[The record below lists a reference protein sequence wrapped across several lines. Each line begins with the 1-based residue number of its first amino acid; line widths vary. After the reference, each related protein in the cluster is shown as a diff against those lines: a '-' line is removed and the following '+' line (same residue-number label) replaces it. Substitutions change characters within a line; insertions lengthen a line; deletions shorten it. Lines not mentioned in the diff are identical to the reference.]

1 MKNFNSKKLLLAISF
16 LCSSYLMQAQ
26 SVTIQPYGTGVEND
40 NSGDNIII
48 SSSSSF
54 LGIQS
59 YRFNGP
65 ATSKTNVLN
74 GNSLLTLGAGGYYS
88 PGSRRLESSLI
99 KFIATENWTPTASGS
114 KITFGTM
121 ANGNIFNQ
129 ERMVID
135 HNGNV
140 GIGVSPTTSKFQ
152 VDANSSN
159 PTATFNNIGSGIGVS
174 SITDAGRAGSFN
186 SSSGI
191 GLEAS
196 SGSNIAIMATNGSPT
211 QPVAQ
216 LVNLSGG
223 TALNLIG
230 TTAMNIT
237 GAIKVS
243 GTPSFRPAFTIVS
256 VAGNIFSNQVII
268 PNTTLAN
275 NSNDILIITHNFGSG
290 LIGNYNKIVGVYWD
304 GGTSSWRIYNEDSSA
319 MPVGVTFNILVIKQ

>member
-1 MKNFNSKKLLLAISF
+1 MKNFNSKKLLLAVSF
-16 LCSSYLMQAQ
+16 LLCSFYTHAQ
-26 SVTIQPYGTGVEND
+26 SITIEPNRTGMDNND
-40 NSGDNIII
+40 IGDNIRM
-48 SSSSSF
+48 SSSSNVI
-54 LGIQS
+54 GIQS
-59 YRFNGP
+59 FRFNGP
-65 ATSKTNVLN
+65 ATSKTPVLN
-74 GNSLLTLGAGGYYS
+74 NNELFVLGAGGFYS
-88 PGSRRLESSLI
+88 STTRRFESGII
-99 KFIATENWTPTASGS
+99 KFLATENWTSTAAGS

-121 ANGNIFNQ
+121 ANGTTTNL
-129 ERMVID
+129 ERMVIN

-140 GIGVSPTTSKFQ
+140 SIGVSPTTSKFQ

-159 PTATFNNIGSGIGVS
+159 PTATFNNIGPGIGVS
-174 SITDAGRAGSFN
+174 SVTDVGRAGSFN

-319 MPVGVTFNILVIKQ
+319 MPVGVTFNVLVIKQ